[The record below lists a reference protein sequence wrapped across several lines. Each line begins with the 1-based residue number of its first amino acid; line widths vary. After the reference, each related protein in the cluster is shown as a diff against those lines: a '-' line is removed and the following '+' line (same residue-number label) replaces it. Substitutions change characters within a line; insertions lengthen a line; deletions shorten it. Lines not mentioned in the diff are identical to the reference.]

1 MTYAIE
7 RDGSGLYTLCK
18 LGAWV
23 DLELLAQFATAVCI
37 SRLPVSRS
45 TQPMMASAKPIT
57 TPQMHDQNKKR
68 RLAIEE
74 IQSIVRKRPRSQ
86 SSALLDPQGR
96 AQPALPAEDG
106 SDSQTASLTVEQKTE
121 RLSDPLIPET
131 ELNPISNP
139 EPAQINEVRL
149 QPTGE
154 DILQNIRT
162 QYFDMLYHSKVSGG
176 VCLFS
181 FVDRF

>member
-37 SRLPVSRS
+37 SRLPVSRPAQ
-45 TQPMMASAKPIT
+45 TTMASAKPIT
-57 TPQMHDQNKKR
+57 TPQLHDQNKKR

-86 SSALLDPQGR
+86 SSALPDPQGR
-96 AQPALPAEDG
+96 ALPALPAEDG
-106 SDSQTASLTVEQKTE
+106 SDSQAASLAVVQKTE
-121 RLSDPLIPET
+121 SLSDHSIREA
-131 ELNPISNP
+131 EVNPTPNP
-139 EPAQINEVRL
+139 EPAQINEVQL

-162 QYFDMLYHSKVSGG
+162 QYFDMLYHSKVSRR
-176 VCLFS
+176 VRQLPFA
-181 FVDRF
+181 DRF